1 MIIQIT
7 RLRYEFNNH
16 ITSNCGDMIVNMFA
30 LNWYFKN
37 TCIYMYNINNMKPFY
52 LFLLKFS
59 KISFH
64 LLEANEAKFSNLPKI
79 SEICYIK
86 IKAGKKKNYL

>member
-1 MIIQIT
+1 MNSIT
-7 RLRYEFNNH
+7 ISQVIARRYDSQH
-16 ITSNCGDMIVNMFA
+16 VCT
-30 LNWYFKN
+30 WYFKN
-37 TCIYMYNINNMKPFY
+37 TCIYNINNMKPFY

-64 LLEANEAKFSNLPKI
+64 FLEANEAKFSNLPKI

-86 IKAGKKKNYL
+86 IKAGKRKITCELGELVSP

>member
-1 MIIQIT
+1 
-7 RLRYEFNNH
+7 
-16 ITSNCGDMIVNMFA
+16 
-30 LNWYFKN
+30 
-37 TCIYMYNINNMKPFY
+37 MKPFY

-64 LLEANEAKFSNLPKI
+64 FLEANEAKFSNLPKI

-86 IKAGKKKNYL
+86 IKAGKRKITCELGELVSP